1 MYALSSI
8 VKAKFNLLFLKE
20 KQSPPLKVRQ
30 KQYTSA
36 FVEEMTERKKLFFC
50 GTQKQTDFLWDT
62 DAIQV
67 KKKKQ
72 LKNPLDIQQATKN
85 SPVISS
91 L

>member
-36 FVEEMTERKKLFFC
+36 FVEEMTERKKIVFLWYSKINRFSLGYRC
-50 GTQKQTDFLWDT
+50 NTSQEKEATQKSPGYPTGY
-62 DAIQV
+62 
-67 KKKKQ
+67 KK
-72 LKNPLDIQQATKN
+72 
-85 SPVISS
+85 
-91 L
+91 

>member
-50 GTQKQTDFLWDT
+50 GT
-62 DAIQV
+62 
-67 KKKKQ
+67 KK
-72 LKNPLDIQQATKN
+72 
-85 SPVISS
+85 
-91 L
+91 